1 MTPVSLDLATNG
13 AGPPDETPPAPPAED
28 LADQEARE
36 DEARGG
42 DDPAWDSSGQDRL
55 AQLASVLGA
64 PTTGRVVIDG
74 KKGPYYEADPEF
86 RHPSSG
92 SVHAKMAGLGYEPIG
107 GLLCRRFQRYLV
119 RGWARQGGTAWG
131 LLLLAPVAYRVVE
144 FHTTLGDGS
153 TLITTTHPAGPG
165 DEPARRIFRER
176 VPGASVTDLEA
187 RHRARV
193 QDRLER
199 GGVALA
205 TEPSLETLA
214 RTLDAFLVRRDA

>member
-1 MTPVSLDLATNG
+1 MSRVSSSHLGL
-13 AGPPDETPPAPPAED
+13 PPDETPRSPPAED
-28 LADQEARE
+28 LADEQARE
-36 DEARGG
+36 DEARGS
-42 DDPAWDSSGQDRL
+42 DEPTWDSSGQDRL

-64 PTTGRVVIDG
+64 PTTGRVVLDG
-74 KKGPYYEADPEF
+74 KKGPYYEADADF

-92 SVHAKMAGLGYEPIG
+92 SVHQKMAALGYEPLG

-119 RGWARQGGTAWG
+119 RGWSCPGGSAWG
-131 LLLLAPVAYRVVE
+131 LLLLAPAVAYRVVE
-144 FHTTLGDGS
+144 FHTTLDDGS
-153 TLITTTHPAGPG
+153 TLVTTTHPVGPG

-193 QDRLER
+193 ADRLER

-205 TEPSLETLA
+205 TEPSLEALA
-214 RTLDAFLVRRDA
+214 RVLDAFLVRRDA